1 MDQKPKL
8 RLGELL
14 VKNRVITEEQ
24 LAEAIERQQELGGML
39 GDILISLGYLDEL
52 TLIRYLTKNKIRPR
66 LGEMLVARNELSRE
80 QLLEAVEHQK
90 KSGEKLGIVLLKLGL
105 LDKHKLVH
113 YLTLQSQSLINTLG
127 DELSIHT
134 D

>member
-1 MDQKPKL
+1 MEQPKM

-24 LAEAIERQQELGGML
+24 LQEGIAKQKEIGGML
-39 GDILISLGYLDEL
+39 GDVLISMGFLDEL

-66 LGEMLVARNELSRE
+66 LGEMLVARNELTRE
-80 QLLEAVEHQK
+80 QLLQAVEHQK
-90 KSGEKLGIVLLKLGL
+90 QSGEKLGIVLLKLGL
-105 LDKHKLVH
+105 LDKPKLVH

-127 DELSIHT
+127 DELSIHS